1 MSVRGVAIV
10 GAGAFGLTHATAIDA
25 HPALELRAVVGSTA
39 ESAARLADRFGVRS
53 GRLDDVLA
61 DPSIDGVIIA
71 TPHATHLDLAL
82 RTLNADKHVLVEKP
96 LAVTTAECDA
106 LLAAEK
112 TSAGRGMVGH
122 LMRWAPAHQLARQLL
137 DRGTV
142 GDVVAAESRRIIPWN
157 WAERRPWHRSSAQGG
172 GMWMVQGVHVLDQL
186 SWLLDVRPD
195 RIVGLSET
203 RFHPDQDADDYG
215 TALVRFGAVPVS
227 VTIAGIRQGATEIYT
242 QITGTVATMRVSH
255 RGDLFVDTGDG
266 WEQHAGQTADQWD
279 DTLRGELDAF
289 AEMMLG
295 SPAEPDFAY
304 GRHIVAAVEGV
315 RRSQQSG
322 SWEDIG

>member
-25 HPALELRAVVGSTA
+25 HPALELRAVVGSTT
-39 ESAARLADRFGVRS
+39 ESAARLADRFGVLH
-53 GRLDDVLA
+53 GGLDDVLA

-71 TPHATHLDLAL
+71 TPHATHLDLAR
-82 RTLNADKHVLVEKP
+82 RTLEADKHVLVEKP
-96 LAVTTAECDA
+96 LAVTTEECDA

-122 LMRWAPAHQLARQLL
+122 LMRWAPAHQLARHLL
-137 DRGTV
+137 DQEML

-157 WAERRPWHRSSAQGG
+157 WADRRPWHRSAAEGG

-186 SWLLDVRPD
+186 CWLLGAWPN

-215 TALVRFGAVPVS
+215 TALARFGAVPVS

-242 QITGTVATMRVSH
+242 QITGTEATMRVSH
-255 RGDLFVDTGDG
+255 RGDLFVDSGGG
-266 WEQHAGQTADQWD
+266 WKQHAGQTADQWER
-279 DTLRGELDAF
+279 TLRGELDAF
-289 AEMMLG
+289 ADVILG
-295 SPAEPDFAY
+295 SPPEPDFAY

-322 SWEDIG
+322 RWEDIG